1 MPTIIN
7 FSATGDRFSVDAAP
21 TLSVTYDATS
31 NAVTATDGGLDIDRV
46 IASTQTVSSRATV
59 AVTENGAA
67 CPFAEAQDSR
77 FVIDRTTGRVIP
89 TVAASTDAFLSAPVV
104 MQAPKAG
111 RISVPVGVRA
121 SMTETGRTYPVR
133 AGTVAEHVEAA
144 IAALVQGKTAGDSTQ
159 ALYLSNN
166 YSTGSPAV
174 TRNAGLFC
182 GALDWTGMSAI
193 SWDGDSLGSAS
204 ASPAHLISPRHAIT
218 AFHYTQASTDTY
230 VFVGADGTLHAR
242 TKLAGRVQI
251 GTSDVCLITLNADLP
266 VTGVARV
273 TPFSLLPQDFTT
285 YLSPGF
291 YRLADGS
298 RALNG
303 GMLHALKRKRRPVV
317 TSYDTVGVSPLYLA
331 DQTSLAWRAVA
342 QGAPSRSTLYPTW
355 NCSWVSGDSG
365 SGAFLPIRGE
375 LVLVMTAA
383 DVSEQGPSPTRDL
396 SALRAAM
403 EASVPGSTGQW
414 PRIADLSG
422 FVTL

>member
-1 MPTIIN
+1 MPTVIN
-7 FSATGDRFSVDAAP
+7 FSAAGARFKVDP
-21 TLSVTYDATS
+21 PPSTTVTYDTTS
-31 NAVTATDGGLDIDRV
+31 NAVTSTDGGLDIDRV
-46 IASTQTVSSRATV
+46 ITSTQTVSSRATV
-59 AVTENGAA
+59 ATTENGAQ
-67 CPFAEAQDSR
+67 CPFAATQDTR
-77 FVIDRTTGRVIP
+77 FAIDRTTGRVIP
-89 TVAASTDAFLSAPVV
+89 TIAASTDSFVSGPVV

-121 SMTETGRTYPVR
+121 AMVETGRTYPVR
-133 AGTVAEHVEAA
+133 AGTVAAHVEAE
-144 IAALVQGKTAGDSTQ
+144 IAALVQGKTAGDATQ
-159 ALYLSNN
+159 ALYSSNN

-174 TRNAGLFC
+174 TRNASLFC

-218 AFHYTQASTDTY
+218 AFHYTQVSTDTY
-230 VFVGADGTLHAR
+230 VFVGADGTIHSR

-266 VTGVARV
+266 VTGAARV
-273 TPFSLLPQDFTT
+273 TPFPLLPQDFTT

-317 TSYDTVGVSPLYLA
+317 TSYDTVGVSPLYLV
-331 DQTSLAWRAVA
+331 DQTSLTWRATA
-342 QGAPSRSTLYPTW
+342 QTAPSRTTIYPTW
-355 NCSWVSGDSG
+355 GRSWVSGDSG

-375 LVLVMTAA
+375 LVLVTTGA
-383 DVSEQGPSPTRDL
+383 DAFEQGPSPSRDL
-396 SALRAAM
+396 AALRAAM
-403 EASVPGSTGQW
+403 EATVPQSTAQW
-414 PRIADLSG
+414 PRIVDLSG
-422 FVTL
+422 FAAL